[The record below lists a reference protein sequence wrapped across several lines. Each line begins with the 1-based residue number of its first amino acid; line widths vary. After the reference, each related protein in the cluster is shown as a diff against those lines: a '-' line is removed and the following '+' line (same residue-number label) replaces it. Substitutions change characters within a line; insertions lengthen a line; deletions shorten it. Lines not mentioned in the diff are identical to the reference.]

1 MRRIELQ
8 EAPLDT
14 AALVKTVGTK
24 EDGAVLTFIGTAR
37 RGSMGK
43 SVTHLHYE
51 AYESMAIKELGKIA
65 DEACSRWPV
74 SDCVIVHR
82 TGTVGLGEP
91 SVFIGVSTPH
101 RAEGFQALQFIIDTI
116 KKTVPIWK
124 KEFFEDGSMWVSERP

>member
-1 MRRIELQ
+1 MKKILIQ
-8 EAPLDT
+8 ENPLDT
-14 AALVKTVGTK
+14 AALIRTVGTK
-24 EDGAVLTFIGTAR
+24 EDGAVLSFIGTAR

-43 SVTHLHYE
+43 SVLYLHYE
-51 AYESMAIKELGKIA
+51 AYETMAMKELGRIA
-65 DEACSRWPV
+65 DEACSRWPL

-82 TGTVGLGEP
+82 TGEVGLGEP